1 VIIVVACIVV
11 VLTVPLTGRSLVPLA
26 NVPLRRFWLLWLS
39 VGLQLPIT
47 LVTIPNWIGQPLH
60 LVTFALAAAFIF
72 SNRLLPGVPL
82 IALGA
87 GLNMA
92 AIAANRGTMPASA
105 WAWRTAGFP
114 TLTGD
119 FENSNVVSNARL
131 SWLGDIFA
139 IPKGWPLANVFSVGD
154 VIVVLAFAYF
164 VHTWCRRPVEV
175 EPQGLHPP
183 ALAAAAD

>member
-11 VLTVPLTGRSLVPLA
+11 VLTVPLSGRSLAPLA
-26 NVPLRRFWLLWLS
+26 NVPLRRLWLLWLS

-92 AIAANRGTMPASA
+92 AIAANRGTMPASS

-114 TLTGD
+114 TLAGD

-164 VHTWCRRPVEV
+164 VHTWCRRAAVPPDSQNV
-175 EPQGLHPP
+175 PAP
-183 ALAAAAD
+183 ALAAAD